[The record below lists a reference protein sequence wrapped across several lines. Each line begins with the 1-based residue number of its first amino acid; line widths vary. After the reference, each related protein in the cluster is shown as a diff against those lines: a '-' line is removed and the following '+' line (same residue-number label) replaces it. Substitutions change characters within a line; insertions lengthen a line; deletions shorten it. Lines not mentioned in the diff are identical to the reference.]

1 MTDQQFA
8 ALMSEI
14 QTIRHLLLALLDKGE
29 QTEAPE
35 PERSRYL

>member
-8 ALMSEI
+8 ALMNEL

-29 QTEAPE
+29 QAPE
-35 PERSRYL
+35 PEQKNRYL

>member
-8 ALMSEI
+8 ALMNEL
-14 QTIRHLLLALLDKGE
+14 QTIRHLLLALIDKDE
-29 QTEAPE
+29 QAPE